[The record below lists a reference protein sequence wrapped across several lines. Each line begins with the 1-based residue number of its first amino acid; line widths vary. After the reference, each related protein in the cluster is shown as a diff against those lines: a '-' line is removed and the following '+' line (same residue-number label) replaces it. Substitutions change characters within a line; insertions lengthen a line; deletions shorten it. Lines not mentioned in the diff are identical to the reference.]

1 MVESGILTKE
11 QKKKL
16 QKVYE
21 SLNPAELKR
30 QIDTKLKDLYKV
42 YQKKNGSLLVERSRI
57 KTKKIV
63 PTMVS
68 YYMTQP

>member
-1 MVESGILTKE
+1 MESGILTKE